1 MDYII
6 AALIGATVSAVGII
20 LNNFLTYK
28 NKKKTDAY
36 SLYITKKIEVY
47 NEFHKNIMLSFG
59 QFYSTY
65 ESSTGQDLEEFNIDD
80 MEDYLKK
87 KKIGDG
93 KIKTF
98 LTMWKEKGK
107 TEAISQIYQYIYKG
121 EPNIF
126 ENTINKASNSYVA
139 NIFYFSEEVGEIVKN
154 LIKDMKSYN
163 NERRT
168 IRVDGYSQ
176 DDKERENCIKRTNK
190 LKVGI
195 EDSKILLV
203 DKMTSEIKSY
213 GLEKL

>member
-36 SLYITKKIEVY
+36 SLYITKKIIVY

-65 ESSTGQDLEEFNIDD
+65 ELNNTGSDFEEFNVDD
-80 MEDYLKK
+80 MEAYLMKK
-87 KKIGDG
+87 NIRGG
-93 KIKTF
+93 KIETF
-98 LTMWKEKGK
+98 LTKWKEKGK
-107 TEAISQIYQYIYKG
+107 TDTISEIRQYLYKG
-121 EPNIF
+121 EPNIV
-126 ENTINKASNSYVA
+126 ENTISTASNSYVE
-139 NIFYFSEEVGEIVKN
+139 NIFYFSEEVGEIAKN

-163 NERRT
+163 YEKRT

-176 DDKERENCIKRTNK
+176 DVKEYENCIKRTNK

-195 EDSKILLV
+195 EDLKLSLIE
-203 DKMTSEIKSY
+203 KMTSEIKSY
-213 GLEKL
+213 GLE

>member
-47 NEFHKNIMLSFG
+47 NKLHKNIMLSSG

-65 ESSTGQDLEEFNIDD
+65 EHNSTEPDLEKFNID
-80 MEDYLKK
+80 EIKEYLKK
-87 KKIGDG
+87 KKIGGG

-98 LTMWKEKGK
+98 VTMWKEKGE
-107 TEAISQIYQYIYKG
+107 TDAIGEIRQYIYKG
-121 EPNIF
+121 EPNIV
-126 ENTINKASNSYVA
+126 ENTINKASNSYVE
-139 NIFYFSEEVGEIVKN
+139 NIFYFSEEVGEIAKN
-154 LIKDMKSYN
+154 LIKDMRSYN
-163 NERRT
+163 DEIRT

-176 DDKERENCIKRTNK
+176 DDKEYKNCIKRTNK
-190 LKVGI
+190 LKVEI
-195 EDSKILLV
+195 EDSKILVV
-203 DKMTSEIKSY
+203 DKMTSEIK
-213 GLEKL
+213 KLWT

>member
-47 NEFHKNIMLSFG
+47 NKLHKNIMLSSG

-65 ESSTGQDLEEFNIDD
+65 EHNSTEPDLEKFNID
-80 MEDYLKK
+80 EIKEYLKK
-87 KKIGDG
+87 KKIGGG

-98 LTMWKEKGK
+98 VTMWKEKGE
-107 TEAISQIYQYIYKG
+107 TDAIGEIRQYIYKG
-121 EPNIF
+121 EPNIV
-126 ENTINKASNSYVA
+126 ENTINKASNSYVE
-139 NIFYFSEEVGEIVKN
+139 NIFYFSEEVGEIAKN
-154 LIKDMKSYN
+154 LIKDMRLYN
-163 NERRT
+163 DEQQT
-168 IRVDGYSQ
+168 IRVYGRSRGEKECE
-176 DDKERENCIKRTNK
+176 DDNKRIKE

-195 EDSKILLV
+195 ENSKELLLG
-203 DKMTSEIKSY
+203 KMKSEIKSY
-213 GLEKL
+213 GLE

>member
-47 NEFHKNIMLSFG
+47 NEFHKNIMLSSG

-65 ESSTGQDLEEFNIDD
+65 ELGTMPDLEKFDIDD
-80 MEDYLKK
+80 LEDYLKK

-98 LTMWKEKGK
+98 LTKWKEKGK
-107 TEAISQIYQYIYKG
+107 TDAIGEIRQYIYKG
-121 EPNIF
+121 EPNIV
-126 ENTINKASNSYVA
+126 ENTINKASNSYVE
-139 NIFYFSEEVGEIVKN
+139 NIFYFSEEVGEIAKN
-154 LIKDMKSYN
+154 LIKDMRSYN
-163 NERRT
+163 YEERT
-168 IRVDGYSQ
+168 IRVDGHSQ
-176 DDKERENCIKRTNK
+176 DDKEYENCIKRTNK

-195 EDSKILLV
+195 ENLKSSLIE
-203 DKMTSEIKSY
+203 KMTSEIKSY
-213 GLEKL
+213 GLE